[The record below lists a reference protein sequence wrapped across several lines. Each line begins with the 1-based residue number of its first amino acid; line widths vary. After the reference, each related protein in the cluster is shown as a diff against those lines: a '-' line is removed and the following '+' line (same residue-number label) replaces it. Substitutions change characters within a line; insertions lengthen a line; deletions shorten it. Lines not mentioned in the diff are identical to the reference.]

1 MEWYYVY
8 QGRQAGPVD
17 TAQLALLHK
26 DGKVQDD
33 TLIWREGMSDW
44 QPYAEVH
51 PEGSVSRSLPPPPP
65 VVKIRPG
72 SGDTIHEAVC
82 AECGKLFDLSRT
94 SVVGNTRVC
103 ETCKPGYVQK
113 VAERAK
119 AGMHAFTFAGFWTR
133 LGALFVDSILIWAV
147 YIAVSVI
154 VGVP

>member
-1 MEWYYVY
+1 ME
-8 QGRQAGPVD
+8 
-17 TAQLALLHK
+17 
-26 DGKVQDD
+26 
-33 TLIWREGMSDW
+33 
-44 QPYAEVH
+44 

-147 YIAVSVI
+147 LHRGLCDCWRASSPGIEVRGHRLNSRCRFC
-154 VGVP
+154 